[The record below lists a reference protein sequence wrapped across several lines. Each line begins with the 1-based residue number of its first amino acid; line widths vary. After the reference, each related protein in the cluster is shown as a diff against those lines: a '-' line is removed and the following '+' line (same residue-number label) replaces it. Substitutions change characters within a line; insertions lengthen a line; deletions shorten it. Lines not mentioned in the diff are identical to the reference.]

1 MARATSPLRYPG
13 GKSCLLEM
21 IADLLRTNGLER
33 GQYAEPYAGGCGL
46 ALALLYGGHVAD
58 IHINDI
64 DPAVWA
70 FWHCVLEET
79 NALINLIEKTPV
91 TIDEWLR
98 QRDIQRRGDN
108 SNTLV
113 LGFSTFFLN
122 RTNRS
127 GIISGA
133 GVIGGL
139 EQNGRYKLNC
149 RYTVDDLLRRI
160 ARVKRYEEQV
170 HLTNLDAVK
179 FLSVAANKLPKTS
192 LMFVDPPYFN
202 KGSDLYTSFYDPED
216 HALLAAKVV
225 TLEQPWVVTYDD
237 AAQIRRLYKG
247 NRQYLFDLNYSVH
260 EKRIGTEL
268 LVASKNLKM
277 PKSLRERQVNRPQYR
292 GPSACGSAYAVG

>member
-1 MARATSPLRYPG
+1 MTRPTSPLRYPG

-21 IADLLRTNGLER
+21 VAELLRTNGLER

-70 FWHCVLEET
+70 FWHCVLQET
-79 NALINLIEKTPV
+79 DALVKLIERTPV
-91 TIDEWLR
+91 TIGEWLR

-108 SNTLV
+108 HDTLA

-127 GIISGA
+127 GIIAGA

-139 EQNGRYKLNC
+139 EQTGKYKLDC
-149 RYTVDDLLRRI
+149 RYNTNELVRRI
-160 ARVKRYEEQV
+160 ARVKRYEEQI

-179 FLSVAANKLPKTS
+179 FLSAAAEKLPKTS

-202 KGSDLYTSFYDPED
+202 RGADLYTSFYEPED
-216 HALLAAKVV
+216 HALLASKVV
-225 TLEQPWVVTYDD
+225 TLKQSWVVTYDD
-237 AAQIRRLYKG
+237 ATRIRNLYKG

-268 LVASKNLKM
+268 LVASKNLKV
-277 PKSLRERQVNRPQYR
+277 PKPLRERQVHKPQYR
-292 GPSACGSAYAVG
+292 EPSACGSACTIG